1 MNIDSKILSE
11 ENLQKIRQLNNPNV
25 ERIVEEYVNLCKPA
39 KVSVIT
45 DSFPDIGYV
54 RQQAL
59 ELGEEIKGFSYG
71 QAAARATLYF
81 LIVLAVVWAFVAAT
95 REREG

>member
-1 MNIDSKILSE
+1 MTSPRESPTCASVTRYRFGYAGGPNDATRFLS
-11 ENLQKIRQLNNPNV
+11 
-25 ERIVEEYVNLCKPA
+25 
-39 KVSVIT
+39 
-45 DSFPDIGYV
+45 
-54 RQQAL
+54 L

-95 REREG
+95 REREA